1 MTSLPNTER
10 LAAERARW
18 VAAGTAGRPFFV
30 ASASGARITDVD
42 GREFIDFVS
51 GIGTVNHGHRS
62 PEIVAAIRTQ
72 LDAYLHQCFSL
83 SAYEPYVEVCRL
95 LCECHP
101 GDFDKK
107 ALLLN
112 SGAEAVENAVKIARY
127 HTGRP
132 GILSLDNGFH
142 GRTLLAM
149 SLTSKVRPYKLG
161 FGPFAPEVYRAP
173 GPYPYRGVTSD
184 DAIAGLERLLK
195 NQTDPSNVAAIIFE
209 PVQGE
214 GGFIPMPEDYP
225 GRVAEIAAEHG
236 ILVIADE
243 VQSGM
248 GRTGVPAAIAHYGV
262 DPDLCTWGKSMGGGL
277 PISGVTGRAEIMDSV
292 HGGGIGGTYG
302 GNPLSCAAAAVA
314 VARVFDPDF
323 QRAAESLGRRLRCA
337 LDELAGS
344 VPAIGEVRGLGAML
358 AVEFVRDPATREPA
372 PETAAA
378 VMDAAFERGLLL
390 MGAGVYSN
398 CIRVLVPLVATDAD
412 VDEGLG
418 ILAESLAEAAS

>member
-1 MTSLPNTER
+1 MNSLPNTDR
-10 LAAERARW
+10 LAAERSRW

-51 GIGTVNHGHRS
+51 GIGTVNHGHRN
-62 PEIVAAIRTQ
+62 PEIVAAISEQ

-101 GDFDKK
+101 GDFAKK

-127 HTGRP
+127 STGRP
-132 GILSLDNGFH
+132 GIVSLDNGFH

-173 GPYPYRGVTSD
+173 GPYPYRGVSSD
-184 DAIAGLERLLK
+184 DAVAGLERLLK

-225 GRVAEIAAEHG
+225 ARVAEIAAGHG
-236 ILVIADE
+236 ILLIADE

-248 GRTGVPAAIAHYGV
+248 GRTGVPAAISHYGV
-262 DPDLCTWGKSMGGGL
+262 EPDLCTWGKSMGGGL

-302 GNPLSCAAAAVA
+302 GNPLSCAAASVA
-314 VARVFDPDF
+314 IARVFDPDF
-323 QRAAESLGRRLRCA
+323 QQAAESLGRRLRCG

-358 AVEFVRDPATREPA
+358 ALEFVRDPATREPA

-412 VDEGLG
+412 LDEGLS
-418 ILAESLAEAAS
+418 ILAESVAAAVP

>member
-1 MTSLPNTER
+1 MNSLPNTER

-30 ASASGARITDVD
+30 ASASGARIIDVD

-51 GIGTVNHGHRS
+51 GIGTVNHGHRD
-62 PEIVAAIRTQ
+62 PEIVAAIRAQ
-72 LDAYLHQCFSL
+72 LDSYLHQCFSL

-101 GDFDKK
+101 GDFAKK

-132 GILSLDNGFH
+132 GIVSLDNGFH

-184 DAIAGLERLLK
+184 DAVAGLERLLK

-248 GRTGVPAAIAHYGV
+248 GRAGVPAAIAHYGV
-262 DPDLCTWGKSMGGGL
+262 EPDLCTWGKSMGGGL

-302 GNPLSCAAAAVA
+302 GNPLSCAAASVA
-314 VARVFDPDF
+314 IARVFDRDF
-323 QRAAESLGRRLRCA
+323 RAAAESLGRRLRCG

-358 AVEFVRDPATREPA
+358 ALEFVRDPATREPA

-378 VMDAAFERGLLL
+378 VMEAAFERGLLL